1 MTMSIIMVIGV
12 SLTVILLFAGTYF
25 YVKALEQDSAK
36 DDFEELRNN
45 FRALGQMV
53 QKLKDASICT
63 EDLEKEIDRDAAY
76 ANKLQNAYGA
86 ASHKSGRRSWYICLI
101 AFALLMLAILL
112 EAYIDRSVQEAYQRG
127 ILEAVQKADQ
137 AVKGA
142 LGDEGTR

>member
-1 MTMSIIMVIGV
+1 MSLIMVIGV
-12 SLTVILLFAGTYF
+12 SITIMLLFTGTYF
-25 YVKALEQDSAK
+25 YAKSLEQDSAK
-36 DDFEELRNN
+36 DDFEAMRNY

-53 QKLKDASICT
+53 QKLKDASIST
-63 EDLEKEIDRDAAY
+63 EDLEKEVDRDAAY
-76 ANKLQNAYGA
+76 ASKLQNAYDVS
-86 ASHKSGRRSWYICLI
+86 SHKSGRLSWYICLI
-101 AFALLMLAILL
+101 AFAVLMLAILL

>member
-1 MTMSIIMVIGV
+1 MSLIMVIGV

-25 YVKALEQDSAK
+25 YAKSLEQDSAK

-63 EDLEKEIDRDAAY
+63 EDLEKKIDWHAAY
-76 ANKLQNAYGA
+76 ANKLQNAYSA
-86 ASHKSGRRSWYICLI
+86 ASHKSGQRSWYICLI

-112 EAYIDRSVQEAYQRG
+112 EASIDRAVQEAYQRG
-127 ILEAVQKADQ
+127 VFEAVQKADQ

>member
-1 MTMSIIMVIGV
+1 MSLIMVIGV
-12 SLTVILLFAGTYF
+12 SITIMLLFTGTYF
-25 YVKALEQDSAK
+25 YAKSLEQDSAK
-36 DDFEELRNN
+36 DDFEAMRNY

-53 QKLKDASICT
+53 QKLKDASIST
-63 EDLEKEIDRDAAY
+63 EDLEKEVDRDAAY
-76 ANKLQNAYGA
+76 ASKLQNAYGVS
-86 ASHKSGRRSWYICLI
+86 SHKSGRLSWCICLI
-101 AFALLMLAILL
+101 AFAVLMLAILL

>member
-1 MTMSIIMVIGV
+1 MSIIMVIGV

-25 YVKALEQDSAK
+25 YAKSLEQDSAK
-36 DDFEELRNN
+36 DDFEDLRTN

-53 QKLKDASICT
+53 QKLKDASIST
-63 EDLEKEIDRDAAY
+63 EDLEKEVDRDAAY
-76 ANKLQNAYGA
+76 ANKLQNAYGVS
-86 ASHKSGRRSWYICLI
+86 SHKSGRRSWYICLI

-137 AVKGA
+137 AVKGV